1 MKKIILTLLTML
13 MLTVPCLAMQN
24 PMVKQPSIMTAEKT
38 AGFMALSIFPG
49 SDFHLDDVFLIDG
62 KIIDLRYSNQFD
74 QKFSIRSARYDSN
87 QPDISGVYT
96 DYWEDYNVGDVSM
109 RVVHL
114 YSGEIHAACWNDGNK
129 SYAIYAE
136 NMKTEPFM
144 ILAVMTYHSI
154 NPEV

>member
-1 MKKIILTLLTML
+1 
-13 MLTVPCLAMQN
+13 
-24 PMVKQPSIMTAEKT
+24 MTAEKT

-74 QKFSIRSARYDSN
+74 QKFSIRSARYDSS

-114 YSGEIHAACWNDGNK
+114 YSGEIHAACWNDGSNIFCRK
-129 SYAIYAE
+129 G
-136 NMKTEPFM
+136 K
-144 ILAVMTYHSI
+144 
-154 NPEV
+154 